1 MMDEEKKDQTEETPE
16 AETPEAETPEA
27 ETSEADA
34 PEQRP
39 EAEGSEQEAAEDGSA
54 DQGEDGSADEAPEEE
69 AGEPTESEQA
79 SEGEEAGAAA
89 DEALEG
95 LDWKARR
102 RLQRSRVPA
111 EARPPQ
117 SPGERA
123 KARAERRAGARKV
136 RASYRR
142 KRREKEAGGGT
153 GTPPAEGRS
162 VGRKVRQGTVVSDRA
177 DKTITVRIDVAR
189 RHPVYEK
196 IVRSSN
202 TLHAHDERNE
212 ANQGDLVRIVETR
225 PISRHKRWRLV
236 EVLEKAK

>member
-1 MMDEEKKDQTEETPE
+1 MADEEKNEQTEETPE
-16 AETPEAETPEA
+16 ADAPEQAP
-27 ETSEADA
+27 EADA
-34 PEQRP
+34 PEEKP
-39 EAEGSEQEAAEDGSA
+39 EADAPAEEPAAP
-54 DQGEDGSADEAPEEE
+54 ADEAPEADE
-69 AGEPTESEQA
+69 APAESDDA
-79 SEGEEAGAAA
+79 SEDASS

-102 RLQRSRVPA
+102 RLERSRRTA
-111 EARPPQ
+111 EARPQQP
-117 SPGERA
+117 PKERA
-123 KARAERRAGARKV
+123 KARAERRAQARKV
-136 RASYRR
+136 RGSYRR
-142 KRREKEAGGGT
+142 KRREKESADGT
-153 GTPPAEGRS
+153 GTPPAERDS
-162 VGRKVRQGTVVSDRA
+162 VARKMRQGTVVSDRA